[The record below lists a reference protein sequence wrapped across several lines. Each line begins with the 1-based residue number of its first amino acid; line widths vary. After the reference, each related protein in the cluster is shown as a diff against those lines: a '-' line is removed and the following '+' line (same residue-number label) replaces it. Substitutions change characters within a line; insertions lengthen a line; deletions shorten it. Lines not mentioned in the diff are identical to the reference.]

1 MILDAPER
9 VAEYS
14 AAGIWGDKTLSDLV
28 IETAAVSPDAEA
40 LVDPPNRGELMPGE
54 PRRLT
59 YRDLVTQI
67 DNLAAALLAAGLRKD
82 DVLMVQLPNTVEIV
96 EVLLAC
102 ARLGVICS
110 PVPVQFRTHELS
122 YVMPLLEP
130 KAFVTCVEFE
140 GHAHLDMI
148 RSLQPAFP
156 GLSTIIAAG
165 NHLPDGVVALDRL
178 LLEPQD
184 TAALRTELRLH
195 PVDANDIF
203 TVCWTSGT
211 EADPKGVPRSH
222 NHWIV
227 PAWAPIDGARL
238 PLGCTVLCP
247 FPMVNLSGIG
257 AMMTVWILTGGT
269 MVLHHPFNLPLYL
282 QQIAVEKAG
291 FPVAPPVLLTL
302 LLRNEELLAKAD
314 LSSVICIG
322 SGSAALSPAMVAGWQ
337 KRGIVVMNFYAANE
351 GQVLASGI
359 DDCPDPE
366 DRARFFPRFGADG
379 LAFRNRCTRGMQT
392 RLVDPLTSEIIDEP
406 GVLGEL
412 RVKGPTMFP
421 GYWRRPDLTAKSFDE
436 EGYFRTGDLFEIG
449 LADGEPSRYRFVGRL
464 KDLIVRGGF
473 KIAPEEVENLLA
485 DMPAIQEVAVVGL
498 PNPRTGDEDV
508 CVVAVPKPDH
518 SVTLADIKG
527 FLKEKDVAAYKVPRK
542 LVVFE
547 SLPRNALGKVVKREI
562 RGRVRGIVNHHQ

>member
-1 MILDAPER
+1 MILDACDR
-9 VAEYS
+9 VAEYT

-28 IETAAVSPDAEA
+28 IDTAALTPDAEA
-40 LVDPPNRGELMPGE
+40 LVDPPNRAELMPGD

-59 YRDLVTQI
+59 YRELVGQV
-67 DNLAAALLAAGLRKD
+67 DDLAAALLAAGLRKD

-110 PVPVQFRTHELS
+110 PVPVQFRTHELR

-130 KAFVTCVEFE
+130 KAFVTCVDFD
-140 GHAHLDMI
+140 GHAHLDMV
-148 RSLQPAFP
+148 RGLQPDFP
-156 GLSTIIAAG
+156 GLTTIIAAG
-165 NHLPDGVVALDRL
+165 GDLPDGVIALDPL

-184 TAALRTELRLH
+184 TSALRAELELH

-222 NHWIV
+222 NHWMA

-238 PLGCTVLCP
+238 PRGCTVLCP

-257 AMMTVWILTGGT
+257 AMMTVWILTGGK
-269 MVLHHPFNLPLYL
+269 MVLHHPFNLPAYL
-282 QQIAVEKAG
+282 QQIAVEKAE

-322 SGSAALSPAMVAGWQ
+322 SGSAPLSPAMVAGWQ
-337 KRGIVVMNFYAANE
+337 ERGIVVMNFYAANE

-366 DRARFFPRFGADG
+366 DRARFFPRFGAEG
-379 LAFRNRCTRGMQT
+379 FAFTNRCTRGMQS
-392 RLVDPLTSEIIDEP
+392 RLVDPVTGAAIDEP

-412 RVKGPTMFP
+412 RVQGPTMFP

-473 KIAPEEVENLLA
+473 KIAAEELEHLLA
-485 DMPAIQEVAVVGL
+485 EIPAIQEAAVVGL

-508 CVVAVPKPDH
+508 CVVVVPKADH
-518 SVTLADIKG
+518 SVTLADIRA
-527 FLKEKDVAAYKVPRK
+527 FLKEKDVAAYKVPRR

-547 SLPRNALGKVVKREI
+547 SLPRNALGKVMKREI
-562 RGRVRGIVNHHQ
+562 RQRVRA

>member
-1 MILDAPER
+1 MILDALER
-9 VAEYS
+9 VAEYT

-28 IETAAVSPDAEA
+28 FDTAAASPDAEA
-40 LVDPPNRGELMPGE
+40 LVDPPNRSELLSGD

-59 YRDLVTQI
+59 YRELTTQV
-67 DNLAAALLAAGLRKD
+67 DNLAAALLGAGLRKD

-140 GHAHLDMI
+140 GHAHLDMVLGMQAESP
-148 RSLQPAFP
+148 R
-156 GLSTIIAAG
+156 LSTVIAAG
-165 NHLPDGVVALDRL
+165 SDVPDGVVALDPL

-184 TAALRTELRLH
+184 GAALLAELERH

-222 NHWIV
+222 NHWMS
-227 PAWAPIDGARL
+227 PAWAAVDGARL
-238 PLGCTVLCP
+238 ERGCTVLCP

-257 AMMTVWILTGGT
+257 AMMTVWILTGGK
-269 MVLHHPFNLPLYL
+269 MALHHPFNLPVYL
-282 QQIAVEKAG
+282 QQIALEKAH

-314 LSSVICIG
+314 LSSVVCIG
-322 SGSAALSPAMVAGWQ
+322 SGSAPLPPAMVAGWQ
-337 KRGIVVMNFYAANE
+337 DRGIVVMNFYAANE
-351 GQVLASGI
+351 GQVLASGV

-366 DRARFFPRFGADG
+366 DRARFFPRFGAEG
-379 LAFRNRCTRGMQT
+379 FAFTNRCTRGMHS
-392 RLVDPLTSEIIDEP
+392 RLVDPLTGETIEEP

-421 GYWRRPDLTAKSFDE
+421 GYWRRPDLTAKSFDD
-436 EGYFRTGDLFEIG
+436 EGYFGTGDLFEIG

-473 KIAPEEVENLLA
+473 KIAPEEIENLLTG
-485 DMPAIQEVAVVGL
+485 MPAVQEAAVVGL

-508 CVVAVPKPDH
+508 CVVVVPKPDQ
-518 SVTLADIKG
+518 SVTLTDIKT

-542 LVVFE
+542 LVVFDV
-547 SLPRNALGKVVKREI
+547 LPRNALGKVLKREI
-562 RGRVRGIVNHHQ
+562 RERVRA

>member
-1 MILDAPER
+1 MILDAQDR
-9 VAEYS
+9 VAEYT

-28 IETAAVSPDAEA
+28 IDTAALTPDTEA
-40 LVDPPNRGELMPGE
+40 LVDPPNRSELMPGE
-54 PRRLT
+54 PRRLS
-59 YRDLVTQI
+59 YRELVTQV
-67 DNLAAALLAAGLRKD
+67 DNLAAALVAAGLRKD

-110 PVPVQFRTHELS
+110 PVPVQFRTHELR

-130 KAFVTCVEFE
+130 KAFVTCVEFD
-140 GHAHLDMI
+140 GHRHLDMI
-148 RSLQPAFP
+148 RGLQPEFP
-156 GLSTIIAAG
+156 SLTTIIAAG
-165 NHLPDGVVALDRL
+165 DELPEGIVALDPL
-178 LLEPQD
+178 LREPQG
-184 TAALRTELRLH
+184 TAALRAALGLR
-195 PVDANDIF
+195 PVNANDIF

-222 NHWIV
+222 NHWIM

-238 PLGCTVLCP
+238 PRGCTVLCP

-257 AMMTVWILTGGT
+257 AMMTVWILTGGK
-269 MVLHHPFNLPLYL
+269 MVLHHPFNLPVYL
-282 QQIAVEKAG
+282 QQIAVEKVA

-314 LSSVICIG
+314 LGSVICIG
-322 SGSAALSPAMVAGWQ
+322 SGSAPLSPAMVAGWQ
-337 KRGIVVMNFYAANE
+337 DRGIVVMNFYAANE

-366 DRARFFPRFGADG
+366 DRARFFPRFGAEG
-379 LAFRNRCTRGMQT
+379 FAFTNRCTRGMQS
-392 RLVDPLTSEIIDEP
+392 RLADPVTGAAIDEP

-421 GYWRRPDLTAKSFDE
+421 GYWRRPDLTAKSFDR
-436 EGYFRTGDLFEIG
+436 EGYFHTGDLFEIG

-473 KIAPEEVENLLA
+473 KIAPEEIENLLA
-485 DMPAIQEVAVVGL
+485 EMPTVQEAAVVGL

-508 CVVAVPKPDH
+508 CVVVVPKADQ
-518 SVTLADIKG
+518 SVTLADIRA
-527 FLKEKDVAAYKVPRK
+527 FLKQKDVAAYKVPRK
-542 LVVFE
+542 LVVFD
-547 SLPRNALGKVVKREI
+547 SLPRNALGKVIKREI
-562 RGRVRGIVNHHQ
+562 RERVRA

>member
-1 MILDAPER
+1 MILDACDR
-9 VAEYS
+9 VAEYT
-14 AAGIWGDKTLSDLV
+14 AAGIWGDKALSDLV
-28 IETAAVSPDAEA
+28 IETAAGTPNAEA
-40 LVDPPNRGELMPGE
+40 LVDPPNRAELMPGE

-59 YRDLVTQI
+59 YRDLVTQV
-67 DNLAAALLAAGLRKD
+67 DNLAAALLAAGLHKD

-110 PVPVQFRTHELS
+110 PMPVQFRTHELR
-122 YVMPLLEP
+122 YVIPLLEP
-130 KAFVTCVEFE
+130 KAFVTCVEFD
-140 GHAHLDMI
+140 GHEHLEMI
-148 RSLQPAFP
+148 LGLQPDFP
-156 GLSTIIAAG
+156 GLSVLIAAG
-165 NHLPDGVVALDRL
+165 DDLPDGVVALDPL
-178 LLEPQD
+178 LLEPKD
-184 TAALRTELRLH
+184 TAALRAELDVH
-195 PVDANDIF
+195 PVNANDIF

-222 NHWIV
+222 NHWIA

-238 PLGCTVLCP
+238 PRGCTVLCP

-257 AMMTVWILTGGT
+257 AMMTVWILTGGK
-269 MVLHHPFNLPLYL
+269 MALHHPFNLPLYL
-282 QQIAVEKAG
+282 QQIAVERAE

-302 LLRNEELLAKAD
+302 LLRNEALLAKAD

-322 SGSAALSPAMVAGWQ
+322 SGSAPLSAAMVAGWQ
-337 KRGIVVMNFYAANE
+337 DRGIVVMNFYAANE

-366 DRARFFPRFGADG
+366 DRARFFPRFGAEG
-379 LAFRNRCTRGMQT
+379 FAFTNRCTSGMQS
-392 RLVDPLTSEIIDEP
+392 RLVDPVTGKTIEEP

-436 EGYFRTGDLFEIG
+436 EDYFRTGDLFEIG
-449 LADGEPSRYRFVGRL
+449 LADGKPSRYRFVGRL
-464 KDLIVRGGF
+464 KDLIIRGGF
-473 KIAPEEVENLLA
+473 KIAPEEIENLLVE
-485 DMPAIQEVAVVGL
+485 MPAVQEAAVVGL
-498 PNPRTGDEDV
+498 PNPRTGDENV
-508 CVVAVPKPDH
+508 CVVVVPKADH
-518 SVTLADIKG
+518 SVTLSDIKA

-547 SLPRNALGKVVKREI
+547 SLPRNALGKVLKREI
-562 RGRVRGIVNHHQ
+562 RQRVRA

>member
-1 MILDAPER
+1 MILDTRDR
-9 VAEYS
+9 VAEYT

-28 IETAAVSPDAEA
+28 IDTAALTPKAEA
-40 LVDPPNRGELMPGE
+40 LVDPPNRAELMPGD

-59 YRDLVTQI
+59 FRELVTQV
-67 DNLAAALLAAGLRKD
+67 DNFAAALLAAGLRKD

-110 PVPVQFRTHELS
+110 PVPVQFRTHELR

-130 KAFVTCVEFE
+130 KAFVTCVEFD
-140 GHAHLDMI
+140 GHRHLDMI
-148 RSLQPAFP
+148 RSLQPQFP
-156 GLSTIIAAG
+156 GLTTIIAAG
-165 NHLPDGVVALDRL
+165 SDLPEGVIALDPL
-178 LLEPQD
+178 LLEAQD
-184 TAALRTELRLH
+184 TSALHAELRLH

-227 PAWAPIDGARL
+227 PALAPIDGARL
-238 PLGCTVLCP
+238 PHGCTVLCP

-257 AMMTVWILTGGT
+257 AMMTVWILTGGK
-269 MVLHHPFNLPLYL
+269 MILHHPFKLPVYL

-322 SGSAALSPAMVAGWQ
+322 SGSAPLSPAMVAGWQ
-337 KRGIVVMNFYAANE
+337 ERGIVVMNFYAANE

-366 DRARFFPRFGADG
+366 DRARYFPRFGARG
-379 LAFRNRCTRGMQT
+379 FSFTNRCTRGMQS
-392 RLVDPLTSEIIDEP
+392 RLADPVTGETITEP

-436 EGYFRTGDLFEIG
+436 EGFFRTGDLFEIG
-449 LADGEPSRYRFVGRL
+449 VADGEPSRYRFVGRL

-473 KIAPEEVENLLA
+473 KIAPEEIENLLA
-485 DMPAIQEVAVVGL
+485 GMPAIQEAAVVGL

-508 CVVAVPKPDH
+508 CVVVVPKADH
-518 SVTLADIKG
+518 DVTLADIKA
-527 FLKEKDVAAYKVPRK
+527 FFREKDVAAYKIPRK
-542 LVVFE
+542 LVVFDA
-547 SLPRNALGKVVKREI
+547 LPRNALGKVMKRTIRQRVGVKA
-562 RGRVRGIVNHHQ
+562 